1 MKRLGSDIMAW
12 SSTGKAVVAALQ
24 KQKESMDF
32 AVETAANQG
41 NIMILNE
48 VHARM
53 QGHIIS
59 GNMNSGFDR
68 ASKVEKVAECHY
80 KITTAT
86 DATSNGFP
94 YPNVVEAKYGMM
106 SGGVHAALPQI
117 AANLKEKIENAK

>member
-1 MKRLGSDIMAW
+1 MAW

-24 KQKESMDF
+24 KQKEAIDF

-41 NIMILNE
+41 KIMALNE

-53 QGHIIS
+53 VGHIVT
-59 GNMNSGFDR
+59 GNMNDGFDR
-68 ASKVEKVAECHY
+68 ASEVIKLGEAHY
-80 KITTAT
+80 QIKIAT

-94 YPNVVEAKYGMM
+94 YPAVVDARYGMV
-106 SGGVHAALPQI
+106 SGGIHAAIPQI

>member
-1 MKRLGSDIMAW
+1 MAW
-12 SSTGKAVVAALQ
+12 TSSGKSVIAALQ
-24 KQKESMDF
+24 QQKESMDF

-53 QGHIIS
+53 QGHVVS
-59 GNMNSGFDR
+59 GNMNAGFDR
-68 ASKVEKVAECHY
+68 ASKVEKVADCHY

-94 YPNVVEAKYGMM
+94 YPNVVEARFGMM
-106 SGGVHAALPQI
+106 SGGVHAAIPQI
-117 AANLKEKIENAK
+117 AANLKAKIEGAK